1 EAAGARLP
9 LSARRMIAKPRQ
21 LLPCLAS
28 VDGTE
33 ERRVLD
39 AGEDRVRVSQR
50 RLQVPDA
57 RELPRVLR
65 AVVPLMCAGN
75 AVVGELIADRF
86 PGLPTVV
93 RALHYLP
100 VPTGGLRRVHPVR
113 IGRRRVQVVDLPAR
127 EQRALDVPTVTRS
140 LRCQDERAFPRTHE
154 EPHSAHRSPPCRTRT
169 TILPQ

>member
-1 EAAGARLP
+1 
-9 LSARRMIAKPRQ
+9 MIAKPRQ

-57 RELPRVLR
+57 RELPGVLR
-65 AVVPLMCAGN
+65 AVVPLMLAGN

-86 PGLPTVV
+86 PRLRTVV

-100 VPTGGLRRVHPVR
+100 VPTSGLRRVHPLR
-113 IGRRRVQVVDLPAR
+113 IARRRLQLVDLAAR
-127 EQRALDVPTVTRS
+127 EQRALHAPFVPRS
-140 LRCQDERAFPRTHE
+140 IRRPNDCALSRT
-154 EPHSAHRSPPCRTRT
+154 P
-169 TILPQ
+169 

>member
-1 EAAGARLP
+1 
-9 LSARRMIAKPRQ
+9 MIAKPRQ

-57 RELPRVLR
+57 RELPGVLR
-65 AVVPLMCAGN
+65 AVVPLMLAGN

-86 PGLPTVV
+86 PRLRTVV

-100 VPTGGLRRVHPVR
+100 VPTSGLRRVNPVR
-113 IGRRRVQVVDLPAR
+113 IARPHLQVVDLPAR
-127 EQRALDVPTVTRS
+127 EQLASDVPFVPLSIQYQYEYALSHT
-140 LRCQDERAFPRTHE
+140 
-154 EPHSAHRSPPCRTRT
+154 
-169 TILPQ
+169 